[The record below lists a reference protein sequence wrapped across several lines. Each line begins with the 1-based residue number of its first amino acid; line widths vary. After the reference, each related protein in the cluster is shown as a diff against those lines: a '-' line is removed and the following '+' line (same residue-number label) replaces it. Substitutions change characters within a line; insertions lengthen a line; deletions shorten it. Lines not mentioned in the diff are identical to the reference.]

1 MGSLGTALLNSTVDY
16 LLALLQFP
24 GRISRFWRQTDPT
37 TATGVVWT
45 KVTHCLALEEAESTG

>member
-24 GRISRFWRQTDPT
+24 GRISRFWRQTDLT
-37 TATGVVWT
+37 TATGVV
-45 KVTHCLALEEAESTG
+45 